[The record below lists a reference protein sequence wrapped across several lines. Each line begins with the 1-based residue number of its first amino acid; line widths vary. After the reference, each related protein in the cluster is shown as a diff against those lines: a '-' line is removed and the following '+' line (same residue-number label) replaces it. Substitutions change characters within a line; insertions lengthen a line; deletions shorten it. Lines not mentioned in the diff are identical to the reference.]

1 MNSSTVIIGI
11 SGKMGSGKDFIA
23 SKIKRHLTSKSI
35 QSIQLAFAD
44 ALKMEAIHN
53 HGLDFKQAFP
63 GAGQERSS
71 DTRQLLQNIGR
82 QARDKDPLY
91 WTKIMDSTI
100 RLHESRGVKAFVIS
114 DVRFENEAKWIKAN
128 RGIIIRV
135 NAPDR
140 TRKRA
145 LVEAKNNL
153 ELADKIQADSSETA
167 LDDWKWDYIV
177 DNSEDSLGC
186 NDSIAEILGYGH
198 VVVVV

>member
-1 MNSSTVIIGI
+1 MNSSSVIIGI

-23 SKIKRHLTSKSI
+23 SKIKQYLATTKSA

-63 GAGQERSS
+63 DSGQERSS
-71 DTRQLLQNIGR
+71 DTRQLLQSIGR

-91 WTKIMDSTI
+91 WTKIMDSTV
-100 RLHESRGVKAFVIS
+100 RLHKSRGVEAFVIS

-140 TRKRA
+140 TRQRA
-145 LVEAKNNL
+145 LIEAKNNL

-167 LDDWKWDYIV
+167 LDEWEWDHIV
-177 DNSEDSLGC
+177 DNSADSLGC
-186 NDSIAEILGYGH
+186 NDSITGILRHMVG
-198 VVVVV
+198 VM